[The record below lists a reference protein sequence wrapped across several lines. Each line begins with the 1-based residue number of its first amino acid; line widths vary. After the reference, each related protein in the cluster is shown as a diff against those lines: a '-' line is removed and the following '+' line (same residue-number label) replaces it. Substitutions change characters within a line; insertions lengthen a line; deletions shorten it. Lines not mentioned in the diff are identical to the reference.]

1 MQLTITQLTPYHL
14 RQILVKN
21 YHKMQKYRIQ
31 KSAAQKYSMVS
42 ISAPQPICHKA
53 MAAKIVIFTWAAIAI
68 AAIKKSNSATAGLQ
82 CTITITITIIITNAG
97 IKKVPLLICIHLS
110 TSYLSN
116 NHLTERRY

>member
-1 MQLTITQLTPYHL
+1 
-14 RQILVKN
+14 
-21 YHKMQKYRIQ
+21 
-31 KSAAQKYSMVS
+31 MVS

-82 CTITITITIIITNAG
+82 CTITITITIIITIAG
-97 IKKVPLLICIHLS
+97 IKNTTALCIHLS

>member
-1 MQLTITQLTPYHL
+1 
-14 RQILVKN
+14 
-21 YHKMQKYRIQ
+21 
-31 KSAAQKYSMVS
+31 MVS

-82 CTITITITIIITNAG
+82 FTITITIIITIAG
-97 IKKVPLLICIHLS
+97 IKNTTALCIHLS

>member
-1 MQLTITQLTPYHL
+1 
-14 RQILVKN
+14 
-21 YHKMQKYRIQ
+21 
-31 KSAAQKYSMVS
+31 MVS

-82 CTITITITIIITNAG
+82 CTITITIFITNAG